1 MTIPESI
8 VSGEQTAHKI
18 FLDGW
23 LGAYDSVF
31 MDFCYDE
38 ISKNMG
44 DDLLNKYLL
53 WLVYWLLG
61 LKTVSG
67 LNFKVFIII
76 INMVAQKL

>member
-53 WLVYWLLG
+53 WLVY
-61 LKTVSG
+61 
-67 LNFKVFIII
+67 
-76 INMVAQKL
+76 